1 MNMDW
6 ILLLAAIGVSM
17 CGQFLLK
24 AGAGVGSIVQQ
35 FLDWHTIVGLGLYGG
50 AALLYI
56 LALRKIPVS
65 VALPSTALSY
75 VVAAIV
81 GPYVF
86 GEAIGAMH
94 IAALVLILGG
104 VLLLA
109 FS

>member
-1 MNMDW
+1 MSLDW
-6 ILLLAAIGVSM
+6 MLLLAAIGVSI

-24 AGAGVGSIVQQ
+24 AGAGVGSVYQQ

-65 VALPSTALSY
+65 AALPSTALSY

-81 GPYVF
+81 GHYVF
-86 GEAIGAMH
+86 GEVIGPAH
-94 IAALVLILGG
+94 IAALALILGG
-104 VLLLA
+104 VILLA
-109 FS
+109 VT